1 LVVSRADARRGRRGE
16 LTPSPVKAAALAR
29 GLRVSDR
36 AADVVDTEAELG
48 VVVAFG
54 QLIRPDVLTRVP
66 MVNLHFSLLPRWR
79 GAAPVERAILAGDQ
93 ATGVCL
99 MALEAGLDTG
109 PVYRRATVDIGAEDT
124 AAGLRAR
131 LAELGSTQL
140 VTALADGLGDPK
152 PQVGEVTY
160 AQKLTSEDRHLA
172 WDRSAEE
179 LSRVVRIGRAWTTW
193 RGRRLLV
200 LDAAVTVLPDRLGGK
215 SGTLITGSAQALGL
229 TLPSAAPGPDAR
241 SPGQDPVVVTG
252 NGGLVLRTVQPEG
265 RAPTSG
271 QAWARGARFERDER
285 LGEPS

>member
-1 LVVSRADARRGRRGE
+1 M
-16 LTPSPVKAAALAR
+16 AR
-29 GLRVSDR
+29 GLPVSDR

-54 QLIRPDVLTRVP
+54 QLIRPDVLAQVP
-66 MVNLHFSLLPRWR
+66 MVNVHFSLLPRWR

-93 ATGVCL
+93 TTGVCL

-109 PVYRRATVDIGAEDT
+109 PVYRRATVDISAEDT
-124 AAGLRAR
+124 AVGLRSR
-131 LAELGSTQL
+131 LAELGATQL
-140 VTALADGLGDPK
+140 VTALADGLGDPI

-160 AQKLTSEDRHLA
+160 AQKLTSADRHLA

-193 RGRRLLV
+193 RGRRLLI
-200 LDAAVTVLPDRLGGK
+200 LDAAVTALPHGLAAEPGTLAHGLAGEP
-215 SGTLITGSAQALGL
+215 GTLIPGSAHAVG
-229 TLPSAAPGPDAR
+229 PAVSSAAPGPEAR

-265 RAPTSG
+265 RAATSG